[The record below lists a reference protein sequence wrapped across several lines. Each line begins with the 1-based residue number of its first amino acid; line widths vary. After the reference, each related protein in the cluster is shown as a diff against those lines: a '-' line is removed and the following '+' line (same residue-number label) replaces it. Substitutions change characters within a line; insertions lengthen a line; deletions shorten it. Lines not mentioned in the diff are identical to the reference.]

1 MINILTLKDSKKKSS
16 RSKADLFELLLTLKL
31 RKNYKLNTEFLEQ
44 EIIGL
49 RESVLKF
56 FNGDSRVEEQDKRA
70 NILLPFLIKEI
81 DAKLIPKFGKPIGII
96 WVGRE
101 WQTKQSLSDID
112 IDFKSG
118 HGVGFSIKSTRSGK
132 GTQKNLGIESLKKY
146 LDLDIE
152 NELGSMW
159 GKIRLDL
166 AAEGRELKE
175 ISQEGTT
182 IIRKNKYRFPLIQE
196 IGKKY
201 GLVVQKIAIK
211 RSVENFNKFSPKRK
225 MDFIEYILGLKE
237 IKPLINTGVE
247 GNKPYL
253 YWNEKFNRILEQ
265 KLNAKTVDGKG
276 YYIMAGEKPI
286 IRIQANFTNGIGLS
300 AFCERAFLL
309 ENII

>member
-1 MINILTLKDSKKKSS
+1 
-16 RSKADLFELLLTLKL
+16 
-31 RKNYKLNTEFLEQ
+31 
-44 EIIGL
+44 
-49 RESVLKF
+49 
-56 FNGDSRVEEQDKRA
+56 
-70 NILLPFLIKEI
+70 
-81 DAKLIPKFGKPIGII
+81 
-96 WVGRE
+96 
-101 WQTKQSLSDID
+101 
-112 IDFKSG
+112 
-118 HGVGFSIKSTRSGK
+118 
-132 GTQKNLGIESLKKY
+132 
-146 LDLDIE
+146 
-152 NELGSMW
+152 MW